1 MTTRNKLDAISIYY
15 ALERAGMAG
24 AFKSHEVEDMASGLA
39 KAARALDRINLDR
52 CNGIS
57 RWDNTHKM
65 RISTWLEEDEA
76 RADWLEAR
84 YRAAAT
90 AIVDRLNGSN
100 GAAFFPESYFPA
112 GKFAIRFGGDPRG
125 ASIKLYVA
133 PDDPESGNASAY
145 F

>member
-57 RWDNTHKM
+57 RWDNTHKAPASSSM
-65 RISTWLEEDEA
+65 SRRTIP
-76 RADWLEAR
+76 
-84 YRAAAT
+84 RAAT
-90 AIVDRLNGSN
+90 LRPISEEIPPCSSL
-100 GAAFFPESYFPA
+100 
-112 GKFAIRFGGDPRG
+112 K
-125 ASIKLYVA
+125 
-133 PDDPESGNASAY
+133 
-145 F
+145 